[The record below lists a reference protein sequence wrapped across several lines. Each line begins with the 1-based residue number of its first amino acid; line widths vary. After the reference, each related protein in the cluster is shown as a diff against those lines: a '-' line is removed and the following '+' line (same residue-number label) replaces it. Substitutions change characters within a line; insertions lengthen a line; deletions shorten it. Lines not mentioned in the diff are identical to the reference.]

1 MIDSLRLSSR
11 PRISRRL
18 RSPFAQLLQAIDG
31 VEIVVVCNR
40 SEESSQRVATEFG
53 IARIAS
59 KWYGSPPLT
68 ALACSHV
75 MMATGGTHTDLS
87 SCLLALTSAL

>member
-1 MIDSLRLSSR
+1 LVVIDSLRLSSR
-11 PRISRRL
+11 PPISRRL

-59 KWYGSPPLT
+59 KWYGSPPPRWP
-68 ALACSHV
+68 V
-75 MMATGGTHTDLS
+75 R
-87 SCLLALTSAL
+87 TS